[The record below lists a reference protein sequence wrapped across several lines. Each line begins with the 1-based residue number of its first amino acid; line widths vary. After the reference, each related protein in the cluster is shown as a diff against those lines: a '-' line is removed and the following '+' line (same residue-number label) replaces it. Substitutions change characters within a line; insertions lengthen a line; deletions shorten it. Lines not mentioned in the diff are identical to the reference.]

1 MPLPGCVHHPE
12 ETTKVRVSEQGER
25 KEKLADFSTCF
36 SLVTA
41 LPRRKGSDAQPR
53 EPAPLAPGSLPSRVM
68 HRERVRHVTYP
79 HSPSVD
85 QHGNHV
91 EPVCHA
97 AVAVPIHPGER
108 GPRQLSTLAPV
119 HRRGRISEGQT
130 SASLDLDE
138 GYGGALPDDEI
149 EVPVAGAPSP
159 REYAPTGMAQPA
171 LRNSLSQ
178 FAQLLAGRLRPLH

>member
-25 KEKLADFSTCF
+25 KEKLADYPTCF

-41 LPRRKGSDAQPR
+41 LPRRKGADAQP
-53 EPAPLAPGSLPSRVM
+53 PAPAAPTPFPLPSDVM
-68 HRERVRHVTYP
+68 HREGVRHVPYP

-85 QHGNHV
+85 QHGYHV
-91 EPVCHA
+91 EPIRQA
-97 AVAVPIHPGER
+97 AVAVAIHPGKC

-119 HRRGRISEGQT
+119 HRGGRIPEGEAP
-130 SASLDLDE
+130 ASLDLDE
-138 GYGGALPDDEI
+138 GYGDAPLDDEI

-159 REYAPTGMAQPA
+159 SEYAPSRVAQPA
-171 LRNSLSQ
+171 FRNALSQ
-178 FAQLLAGRLRPLH
+178 FAQFLAGRLRPLH